1 MAARICSAD
10 DLLVS
15 IRQHEEESDNNGLS
29 DKTSMLYIFVAN
41 DADALIAGYMLND
54 KFSGG
59 PYVVVTR
66 VTDGWQCL
74 MDEIKTE
81 RLEQWTSISVIGVML
96 IGLGGSVFTPLQFY
110 KTLENTFARCYNGGP
125 RFVAVFDYFRP
136 PHPIAFQHELY
147 GRWWCVVDS
156 TVRLGGG
163 TELDNAMEEMH
174 VITAEEF
181 ERRPLPDPV
190 IGLPL
195 SFTVGHLYRKQQKD
209 EDRPMHWLS
218 SVGVYCH
225 LQLNYIH
232 IAEYAVL
239 LDEIE
244 SVCRTTS
251 ANSRYGSRVSRVSI
265 LELPWIYAPDWC
277 LRRALSHS
285 KTLFS
290 RGFNLAADTSRY
302 ASEQIATLREMCRI
316 TKEEFDE
323 AACKLGQARL
333 EHIMKNIVHYAS
345 AVRGGGGSFEV
356 DIMRMIVG
364 RCEVHA
370 NSLHATKALA
380 MVAQSY
386 SDGSSWRNLLL
397 TAFGAE
403 PLISG
408 TKPSAQAKPFVDDI
422 RALPGIAER
431 HAQTLMKR
439 CQEVSKQQLAQKTQ
453 NVSVLKLINVEHFL
467 THPQYLQEFAKVFQ
481 ERKRS
486 RAQLTH
492 VPPIL
497 ILITRKSDGAKMLFA
512 FSTHIQEEDA
522 PWHRSNSL
530 MGSLINMQRGMP
542 DELECDGLH
551 PGLIRLQSESS
562 TIDDLERY
570 ARLVLASYRDRQR
583 QEEQEVV
590 GNNYEE
596 KTSEARRKE
605 EEEQEEEVVA
615 PEDDIDDVEEEEEQ
629 LLREGDI
636 LTEEPQEYEDDD
648 GRG

>member
-136 PHPIAFQHELY
+136 PHPIAFQHE
-147 GRWWCVVDS
+147 
-156 TVRLGGG
+156 
-163 TELDNAMEEMH
+163 EEMH

-486 RAQLTH
+486 RA
-492 VPPIL
+492 V
-497 ILITRKSDGAKMLFA
+497 R
-512 FSTHIQEEDA
+512 
-522 PWHRSNSL
+522 
-530 MGSLINMQRGMP
+530 
-542 DELECDGLH
+542 
-551 PGLIRLQSESS
+551 
-562 TIDDLERY
+562 
-570 ARLVLASYRDRQR
+570 
-583 QEEQEVV
+583 
-590 GNNYEE
+590 
-596 KTSEARRKE
+596 
-605 EEEQEEEVVA
+605 
-615 PEDDIDDVEEEEEQ
+615 
-629 LLREGDI
+629 
-636 LTEEPQEYEDDD
+636 
-648 GRG
+648 

>member
-1 MAARICSAD
+1 MMRVCVCVCVFMCVGNCSCICMCMCMYVYECVYDVFVCFCGVGGD
-10 DLLVS
+10 D
-15 IRQHEEESDNNGLS
+15 
-29 DKTSMLYIFVAN
+29 
-41 DADALIAGYMLND
+41 
-54 KFSGG
+54 
-59 PYVVVTR
+59 
-66 VTDGWQCL
+66 
-74 MDEIKTE
+74 
-81 RLEQWTSISVIGVML
+81 
-96 IGLGGSVFTPLQFY
+96 
-110 KTLENTFARCYNGGP
+110 YN
-125 RFVAVFDYFRP
+125 YS
-136 PHPIAFQHELY
+136 
-147 GRWWCVVDS
+147 CV
-156 TVRLGGG
+156 GGG
-163 TELDNAMEEMH
+163 TYFNLDICYFN
-174 VITAEEF
+174 VCREF
-181 ERRPLPDPV
+181 GRRPLPDLA

-232 IAEYAVL
+232 IAEYGIL

-244 SVCRTTS
+244 SVCRTTA
-251 ANSRYGSRVSRVSI
+251 ANSRYGSRVNRVSL
-265 LELPWIYAPDWC
+265 LELPWVYAPDWC

-290 RGFNLAADTSRY
+290 RGFNLASDSSRF

-323 AACKLGQARL
+323 AACKLGQIRL
-333 EHIMKNIVHYAS
+333 EQIMKNIVKYATTIK
-345 AVRGGGGSFEV
+345 GGGTFEV

-397 TAFGAE
+397 TAFSAE

-408 TKPSAQAKPFVDDI
+408 TKPSAHAKPFIDDI

-431 HAQTLMKR
+431 HAQALMKR

-467 THPQYLQEFAKVFQ
+467 THPQALQEFARVFQ

-486 RAQLTH
+486 RGQLTH
-492 VPPIL
+492 APPIL
-497 ILITRKSDGAKMLFA
+497 MLVTRKSDGAKMMFA
-512 FSTHIQEEDA
+512 FATHIQEEEA

-530 MGSLINMQRGMP
+530 MGSLVNLQRQMS

-551 PGLIRLQSESS
+551 PGLIRLKSESS
-562 TIDDLERY
+562 TVDDLERY
-570 ARLVLASYRDRQR
+570 ARLLLASYRDRQR
-583 QEEQEVV
+583 QEEEVAGHNV
-590 GNNYEE
+590 DENN
-596 KTSEARRKE
+596 SEARR
-605 EEEQEEEVVA
+605 
-615 PEDDIDDVEEEEEQ
+615 EEEEEEDVPDEADIYEEDEDPQ
-629 LLREGDI
+629 QDLDDEEELL
-636 LTEEPQEYEDDD
+636 DDND
-648 GRG
+648 GEVLG